1 MFSFS
6 YSAISCT
13 FSSKSC
19 LAPPSRSR
27 YGPFCIRSTKSALGP
42 TCCNRGGVIS
52 ISQDVYHY
60 ALAFET
66 STLLIC
72 SSKSAVLMILYG
84 APFSHLFTELK
95 ISPIEVHISA
105 IQLQISSNRL
115 NCRYLQM
122 NCRYLQMNCRYLQM
136 NCRYLQF
143 N

>member
-1 MFSFS
+1 MTTLHVHPHPPTDSNQIWQGI
-6 YSAISCT
+6 YSRTREVFLHYSHTQCE
-13 FSSKSC
+13 C
-19 LAPPSRSR
+19 RHDYSRMKMLPVS
-27 YGPFCIRSTKSALGP
+27 
-42 TCCNRGGVIS
+42 V
-52 ISQDVYHY
+52 
-60 ALAFET
+60 
-66 STLLIC
+66 
-72 SSKSAVLMILYG
+72 MILAKYHSSARSDVYG